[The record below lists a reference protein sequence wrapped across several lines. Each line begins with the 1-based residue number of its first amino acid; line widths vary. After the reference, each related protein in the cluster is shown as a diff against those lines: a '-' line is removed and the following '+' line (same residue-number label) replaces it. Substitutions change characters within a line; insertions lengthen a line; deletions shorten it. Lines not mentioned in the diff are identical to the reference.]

1 MRKSIRDKVK
11 IGDTVRLYPTNLKYF
26 HGVEDHKVVKIE
38 NDSYTCGADYYPIF
52 VLEVDEDDHSQQD
65 IIIRSATHKFFE
77 KIVKTEEKE
86 LDDYAE
92 DIDQQAFA
100 QGRESSRGGK

>member
-1 MRKSIRDKVK
+1 MREYIVHFRDGGFQIVEAENKQDAMSQIDLSID
-11 IGDTVRLYPTNLKYF
+11 IDSCWEYEG
-26 HGVEDHKVVKIE
+26 GGSVV
-38 NDSYTCGADYYPIF
+38 N
-52 VLEVDEDDHSQQD
+52 
-65 IIIRSATHKFFE
+65 
-77 KIVKTEEKE
+77 TEENRQKE